1 MVGRPPEWDEHARDR
16 PDALDRAA
24 GQLGDLLGD
33 RDRCRVPQDQV
44 RLIVDQSD
52 FHLARGGLLRV
63 RVRGRRRIQ
72 FVDRGGDRVRVDPEF
87 AQHPGRHAVLRPQ
100 LDDTPWVTLAKAEA
114 ATGVSRSALRSWY
127 RNGEIQSRLVDG
139 PNGPQR
145 LVQLDAVIERAAVS
159 PRIQR
164 RAERE
169 VSLEAQVTLLRHR
182 VDQLELRLA
191 ALERK

>member
-1 MVGRPPEWDEHARDR
+1 METPSDWEDR
-16 PDALDRAA
+16 
-24 GQLGDLLGD
+24 
-33 RDRCRVPQDQV
+33 
-44 RLIVDQSD
+44 
-52 FHLARGGLLRV
+52 LARWQNELEL
-63 RVRGRRRIQ
+63 
-72 FVDRGGDRVRVDPEF
+72 FE
-87 AQHPGRHAVLRPQ
+87 Q
-100 LDDTPWVTLAKAEA
+100 LDETPWVTLAKAEA
-114 ATGVSRSALRSWY
+114 ESGVSRSALRSWY

-145 LVQLDAVIERAAVS
+145 LVQLDAVLERAAAS

-191 ALERK
+191 ALERNGGH

>member
-1 MVGRPPEWDEHARDR
+1 METPSDWEDR
-16 PDALDRAA
+16 
-24 GQLGDLLGD
+24 
-33 RDRCRVPQDQV
+33 
-44 RLIVDQSD
+44 
-52 FHLARGGLLRV
+52 LARWRNELEL
-63 RVRGRRRIQ
+63 
-72 FVDRGGDRVRVDPEF
+72 FE
-87 AQHPGRHAVLRPQ
+87 Q
-100 LDDTPWVTLAKAEA
+100 LDESPWVTLAKAEA
-114 ATGVSRSALRSWY
+114 ETGVSRSALRSWY

-145 LVQLDAVIERAAVS
+145 LVQLDAVTERAAAS

-191 ALERK
+191 ALERKPPA